1 MTIAERIRLYRQQKN
16 LSQAELAEI
25 SGVNNKSLSR
35 YELDT
40 SIPPA
45 DALKAIA
52 DALGVSTDALLSD
65 DIIAIKDKELL
76 KRFQAIQDMDSEDKA
91 MVVKFLDLAIRDAK
105 TKKAYTNIV
114 KVYILKLVDI
124 QMIHKILLLLLMAI
138 LIILKM

>member
-16 LSQAELAEI
+16 LSQAELAER

-52 DALGVSTDALLSD
+52 DALEISTDALLSD
-65 DIIAIKDKELL
+65 DVIAIKDKKLL
-76 KRFQAIQDMDSEDKA
+76 SRFEAIQDMEGEDKS
-91 MVVKFLDLAIRDAK
+91 MIIKFLDLAIRDFKA
-105 TKKAYTNIV
+105 KKAYS
-114 KVYILKLVDI
+114 
-124 QMIHKILLLLLMAI
+124 
-138 LIILKM
+138 

>member
-16 LSQAELAEI
+16 LSQAELAER

-52 DALGVSTDALLSD
+52 DALGVSADSLLSD
-65 DIIAIKDKELL
+65 DNIAIKDMELL
-76 KRFQAIQDMDSEDKA
+76 KRFEAIQEMSGEDKQ
-91 MVVKFLDLAIRDAK
+91 MIIKFLDLAIRDAK
-105 TKKAYTNIV
+105 AKKAY
-114 KVYILKLVDI
+114 
-124 QMIHKILLLLLMAI
+124 A
-138 LIILKM
+138 

>member
-16 LSQAELAEI
+16 LSQAELADI

-52 DALGVSTDALLSD
+52 DALGVSTDSLLSD
-65 DIIAIKDKELL
+65 DNITIKDKELL
-76 KRFQAIQDMDSEDKA
+76 KRFQAIQDMDNEDKT
-91 MVVKFLDLAIRDAK
+91 MIIKFLDLAIRDAQ
-105 TKKAYTNIV
+105 TKKAY
-114 KVYILKLVDI
+114 
-124 QMIHKILLLLLMAI
+124 A
-138 LIILKM
+138 

>member
-16 LSQAELAEI
+16 LSQAELAQL

-65 DIIAIKDKELL
+65 DVIAIKDKELL
-76 KRFQAIQDMDSEDKA
+76 KRFQDIQEMESDDKT
-91 MVVKFLDLAIRDAK
+91 MILKFLDLAIRDAK
-105 TKKAYTNIV
+105 TKKAY
-114 KVYILKLVDI
+114 
-124 QMIHKILLLLLMAI
+124 A
-138 LIILKM
+138 